1 MQKWI
6 IGGLA
11 VALLA
16 TPSVAQERQR
26 LGAECRKEV
35 RALCVPGG
43 GRPERGAMK
52 ACLKDKASQLSE
64 GCRGEIK
71 ARMEQRRKDA
81 PVAPKG
87 EGGAS
92 TPGL

>member
-1 MQKWI
+1 MKKWV
-6 IGGLA
+6 LA
-11 VALLA
+11 GVSLALA
-16 TPSVAQERQR
+16 ASAGVAQDRQR

-64 GCRGEIK
+64 GCRAELK
-71 ARMEQRRKDA
+71 ARMELRRKDA
-81 PVAPKG
+81 PAQPKS
-87 EGGAS
+87 EGG
-92 TPGL
+92 